1 GLLGL
6 AWALLEYFSLFD
18 VGLGRAT
25 TKFVAERIVSRS
37 ADLPQIIVV
46 SMTSQLLLGV
56 VVGIPLA
63 LLSPLI
69 VNHGLVI
76 PPELVDEA
84 ARSFELLSLMLLFV
98 LLSLG
103 LRGVLEAAQ
112 RFDLSAMI
120 RTPSSAA
127 TFLIP
132 AIAAPLGVR
141 LPGILVG
148 LLAARL
154 VTCVALAFAVHRA
167 LPGVRWH
174 TPTSWRLP
182 RPLVSFGGWIA
193 VSNVVSPVLVYLD
206 RFVLG
211 AVLGRGAVGFYT
223 PPYELTGRLLIVPGS
238 LLTAMFPMISA

>member
-1 GLLGL
+1 MRNTGLTLASIGIPLFSAFLVMPELTRNLGAARFGLLGL

-37 ADLPQIIVV
+37 ADLSQIIVV
-46 SMTSQLLLGV
+46 SMTSQLLLGAV
-56 VVGIPLA
+56 AGGLLV

-76 PPELVDEA
+76 PTDLVAEA
-84 ARSFELLSLMLLFV
+84 TRTFELLSLMLPFV

-103 LRGVLEAAQ
+103 LRGVLEASQ

-141 LPGILVG
+141 LPGIL
-148 LLAARL
+148 
-154 VTCVALAFAVHRA
+154 
-167 LPGVRWH
+167 
-174 TPTSWRLP
+174 
-182 RPLVSFGGWIA
+182 
-193 VSNVVSPVLVYLD
+193 
-206 RFVLG
+206 
-211 AVLGRGAVGFYT
+211 
-223 PPYELTGRLLIVPGS
+223 
-238 LLTAMFPMISA
+238 